1 MYSRRANYITTRK
14 GANMANAIESAINQT
29 RDTLEAGSEELER
42 GEALATAYVH
52 DRMPIMGEIRLIGGA
67 LVFLLLIV
75 FVLTEIYNAVEFE
88 TDEGGEY
95 TGPFGSI
102 VDDLESIGAVALS
115 LIVLALLVVAA
126 AAIMRFFGQSGF
138 GGR

>member
-1 MYSRRANYITTRK
+1 
-14 GANMANAIESAINQT
+14 MANAIESAINQT

-88 TDEGGEY
+88 TENGEY